1 MNAHSAKDSVAGAR
15 TENVLYSTKVISL
28 FQLSRG
34 GGCVRVY
41 MRACVLI
48 ISNQQMNYQEYASI
62 LVSVPGV
69 SLVSVRANFTFY
81 FMFVTIL
88 DSVFP
93 YVRARMYACVCVRM
107 LAYHFKA

>member
-1 MNAHSAKDSVAGAR
+1 M
-15 TENVLYSTKVISL
+15 
-28 FQLSRG
+28 
-34 GGCVRVY
+34 RVY

-93 YVRARMYACVCVRM
+93 YVRARMYACVCVCLRM